1 MAVKL
6 SLKKKKKIA
15 FFQTGWVYLA
25 SLNLTNVSRFSWSW
39 FLKGWVVQSCS
50 NIGKLEVRNES
61 LEANSVIFVD
71 ELMHGCPKTLSVKMF
86 LNKKEKPGLK
96 FNQLGQGLYPKSDRE
111 RKIYAL
117 HNTFITWKE
126 VSRCKSRSR
135 RERMYQTVC
144 SKCLM
149 LLNVHRDGLVA
160 VVIVVLSFQCLNIV
174 VGEIAT
180 L

>member
-1 MAVKL
+1 
-6 SLKKKKKIA
+6 
-15 FFQTGWVYLA
+15 
-25 SLNLTNVSRFSWSW
+25 
-39 FLKGWVVQSCS
+39 
-50 NIGKLEVRNES
+50 
-61 LEANSVIFVD
+61 
-71 ELMHGCPKTLSVKMF
+71 MHGCPKTLSVKMF

-117 HNTFITWKE
+117 HNTFITRKD
-126 VSRCKSRSR
+126 VSRCKSRSG

-149 LLNVHRDGLVA
+149 LLNVRLDGLVA